1 MGENGKEF
9 FHFEKIFMLSG
20 LSLEKF
26 VDAISIGDILVDF
39 DARTGHNHGI
49 KFRFK
54 NNRLPEL
61 YKNVTE
67 L

>member
-26 VDAISIGDILVDF
+26 IDAISIGDILVDF

>member
-39 DARTGHNHGI
+39 DARTGPPTGARI
-49 KFRFK
+49 LCFLFSVI
-54 NNRLPEL
+54 
-61 YKNVTE
+61 YVFY
-67 L
+67 